1 MGPDFTKRLKD
12 LDLSVGIGEASR
24 ITGATSTQIRYWE
37 KKDLVHSFRR
47 EEGGN
52 KRFNFPNLAKLVLVK
67 SMIDEG
73 YTLTKAAETLAHHR
87 HEADH
92 LKMIAKLLV
101 SVDDTPEGSVFNFGQ
116 LENDPGFD
124 VIAKVNDSG
133 ATFCKVTHQSAQVH
147 N

>member
-24 ITGATSTQIRYWE
+24 ITGATATQIRYWE
-37 KKDLVHSFRR
+37 KKELVSSFRR

-52 KRFNFPNLAKLVLVK
+52 KRFNFPNLARLMLVK

-73 YTLTKAAETLAHHR
+73 YTLTKAADILAKHR

-101 SVDDTPEGSVFNFGQ
+101 SVDETSDGFSELNFGQ
-116 LENDPGFD
+116 LQNDPDFD
-124 VIAKVNDSG
+124 VVAKVNDTS
-133 ATFCKVTHQSAQVH
+133 ATFCKVPRKQA
-147 N
+147 

>member
-24 ITGATSTQIRYWE
+24 ITGATTTQIRYWE
-37 KKDLVHSFRR
+37 KKALVQSFRR
-47 EEGGN
+47 EAGGN

-73 YTLTKAAETLAHHR
+73 YTLTKAAEILAKHR

-92 LKMIAKLLV
+92 LKLIARLLV
-101 SVDDTPEGSVFNFGQ
+101 SVAETPDGFSLLNFGQ
-116 LENDPGFD
+116 LQNDPDFD
-124 VIAKVNDSG
+124 VVAKVNDTS
-133 ATFCKVTHQSAQVH
+133 ATFCKVARK
-147 N
+147 